1 MDINTFYKFMD
12 ERRQS
17 ILAFKAYEENM
28 KKIKSKV
35 SEAKRDEVVLLR
47 EKHIKQRS
55 CRK

>member
-12 ERRQS
+12 ERRKS
-17 ILAFKAYEENM
+17 ILAFYEENM
-28 KKIKSKV
+28 KKIKSKE

>member
-1 MDINTFYKFMD
+1 MDINNFYKFMD
-12 ERRQS
+12 ERRKS

-28 KKIKSKV
+28 KKIKSKE
-35 SEAKRDEVVLLR
+35 SEAKRDEVVLLK

>member
-1 MDINTFYKFMD
+1 MDINNFYKFMD
-12 ERRQS
+12 ERRKS

-28 KKIKSKV
+28 KKIKSKE